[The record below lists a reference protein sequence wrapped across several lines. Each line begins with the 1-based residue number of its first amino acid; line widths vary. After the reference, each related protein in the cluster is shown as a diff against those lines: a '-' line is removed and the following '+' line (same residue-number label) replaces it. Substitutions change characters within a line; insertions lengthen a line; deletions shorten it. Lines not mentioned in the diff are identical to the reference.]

1 MWYLLDI
8 LSATKSLYTRK
19 HTVIRYQPESSKR
32 TFLSLPLP
40 SPITRYY
47 LEWNKTSNPINPEKN
62 KIRTPIYPNLC
73 YRLTSYNGSPP
84 NTNCN
89 LIRTN
94 PSSKW
99 RGQSSYSS
107 LYQTSPEKISFTPFV
122 MFFSGYGDG
131 WRKSVGEV
139 REFELVFLLSFFF
152 SGLCVW
158 CAGVYFVCVGVLV
171 SCWDQRGEGPTRKR
185 PLRVKIQRNHRL
197 LSSFFNS
204 TEPLQK
210 NKECTFLKQ

>member
-1 MWYLLDI
+1 MWYLSDI
-8 LSATKSLYTRK
+8 LSATKSIYTLK
-19 HTVIRYQPESSKR
+19 HKVIRYQPESSKR
-32 TFLSLPLP
+32 TFLSFPLP

-94 PSSKW
+94 PSSKL

-122 MFFSGYGDG
+122 MFFLDTAT
-131 WRKSVGEV
+131 VGEKV
-139 REFELVFLLSFFF
+139 LGKWESLSWFSCSLSFLGYVF
-152 SGLCVW
+152 GVLVCVLCVW
-158 CAGVYFVCVGVLV
+158 VCWFLAGIREE
-171 SCWDQRGEGPTRKR
+171 RGRHESDRCELKYNETIAFSLISSTRLSRFRKIKNGP
-185 PLRVKIQRNHRL
+185 
-197 LSSFFNS
+197 F
-204 TEPLQK
+204 
-210 NKECTFLKQ
+210 